1 MTLKSQE
8 TDSSNMT
15 SKIFSGK
22 TIIAGLLIITLL
34 GSVFGGVVMGQSNN
48 DDAPSGDVG
57 SDFLCPS
64 NADNPQFVDSLSPII
79 SLIVFGAPVAGTL
92 VFGGYYAAAASP
104 TGRAD
109 KGSGKSAL
117 IAGWSAPFVIY
128 GLQFGVDIIFGI
140 DMSCL
145 TP

>member
-1 MTLKSQE
+1 MTSKSQE
-8 TDSSNMT
+8 TDSLEIT

-22 TIIAGLLIITLL
+22 TIIASLLIITLL
-34 GSVFGGVVMGQSNN
+34 GSVFGGVVMGQSN

-64 NADNPQFVDSLSPII
+64 DGENPQFVDSLNPIV

-109 KGSGKSAL
+109 KSSGKNAL

-128 GLQFGVDIIFGI
+128 GLQFGVDLIFGI